1 MKKSTRRLR
10 ICGETLR
17 VLAALDLARVA
28 AGGPDIQLMD
38 TGGPN
43 NTCVQAARVD
53 SGGPNRTC
61 VA

>member
-28 AGGPDIQLMD
+28 AGDPDVQLMD

-43 NTCVQAARVD
+43 RTCVQAALT
-53 SGGPNRTC
+53 GAGANG
-61 VA
+61 